1 MCLAKKCLLCFL
13 VHSENRVANGVAI
26 GGLMQRKGKE
36 SKIKEKK
43 RKEIKVNNIIYI
55 YMSLCWL
62 L

>member
-1 MCLAKKCLLCFL
+1 MA
-13 VHSENRVANGVAI
+13 NGVANGVANRVAI

-55 YMSLCWL
+55 YVSVLVVVNPT
-62 L
+62 